1 MYCKFICVFA
11 LLIIGALAT
20 NYKARNCDNFS
31 NKKTHGNKYEMSVLF
46 KPERICWYA
55 RGFNN
60 GYSKPGCCFQNGR
73 VEAYDMMGLDGEKW
87 DQCINIKKGTQVTD
101 VLLRPDEPACQ
112 QLNHT
117 LKKNVINVRAKCND
131 NGCLTR
137 YGWVTKYS
145 NRRKC

>member
-20 NYKARNCDNFS
+20 NYKARSCENFS
-31 NKKTHGNKYEMSVLF
+31 NKTTKNGKYEMSVLF
-46 KPERICWYA
+46 NPDKICWYA

-73 VEAYDMMGLDGEKW
+73 IEVYDMMGLDGEKW

-101 VLLRPDEPACQ
+101 VSFRAEDHSCQ
-112 QLNHT
+112 QSKHT

-137 YGWVTKYS
+137 YGWVTKYTG
-145 NRRKC
+145 RRNC